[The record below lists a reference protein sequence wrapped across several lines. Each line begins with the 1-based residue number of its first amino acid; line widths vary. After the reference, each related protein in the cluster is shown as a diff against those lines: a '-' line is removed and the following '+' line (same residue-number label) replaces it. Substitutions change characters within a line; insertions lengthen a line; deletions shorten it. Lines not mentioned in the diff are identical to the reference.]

1 VATSRLLNNTRARTA
16 MEMRKVEPSYAYKE
30 GYYAFSRG
38 WLECKYSLTSTR
50 GKEWQRGF
58 DRAYFDNL
66 QRIKNVSNS
75 RNVH

>member
-1 VATSRLLNNTRARTA
+1 MKQQQQKSSESFAF
-16 MEMRKVEPSYAYKE
+16 KE

-38 WLECKYSLTSTR
+38 WLDCKYNRDSTK

-66 QRIKNVSNS
+66 NYIKSK
-75 RNVH
+75 

>member
-1 VATSRLLNNTRARTA
+1 MNKEFISKESAFAF
-16 MEMRKVEPSYAYKE
+16 KE

-38 WLECKYSLTSTR
+38 WIVSKYNTDSLK

-66 QRIKNVSNS
+66 DRKKQSEQR
-75 RNVH
+75 

>member
-1 VATSRLLNNTRARTA
+1 MNKEFVSKESAFAF
-16 MEMRKVEPSYAYKE
+16 KE

-38 WLECKYSLTSTR
+38 WLACKYNPDSLK

-66 QRIKNVSNS
+66 KKIGGTRG
-75 RNVH
+75 

>member
-1 VATSRLLNNTRARTA
+1 MTNN
-16 MEMRKVEPSYAYKE
+16 SFAYKE

-38 WLECKYSLTSTR
+38 WTENKYNHATSK

-66 QRIKNVSNS
+66 DSLKRKDNVSHS
-75 RNVH
+75 SK

>member
-1 VATSRLLNNTRARTA
+1 MNQQKQQKSSESFAF
-16 MEMRKVEPSYAYKE
+16 KE

-38 WLECKYSLTSTR
+38 WLSCKYNSDSTK

-66 QRIKNVSNS
+66 AALKRQ
-75 RNVH
+75 

>member
-1 VATSRLLNNTRARTA
+1 MNEKFISKDSAFAFN
-16 MEMRKVEPSYAYKE
+16 E

-38 WLECKYSLTSTR
+38 WIVSKYNPNTLK

-66 QRIKNVSNS
+66 KKASVS
-75 RNVH
+75 RGR

>member
-1 VATSRLLNNTRARTA
+1 MNDKFISKESAFAF
-16 MEMRKVEPSYAYKE
+16 KE

-38 WLECKYSLTSTR
+38 WIVSKYNPDSLK

-66 QRIKNVSNS
+66 DRKKHSEQ
-75 RNVH
+75 

>member
-1 VATSRLLNNTRARTA
+1 MTNN
-16 MEMRKVEPSYAYKE
+16 SFAYKE

-38 WLECKYSLTSTR
+38 WTENKYNFATSK

-66 QRIKNVSNS
+66 DSFKRKQH
-75 RNVH
+75 VHHSSK

>member
-1 VATSRLLNNTRARTA
+1 MTNN
-16 MEMRKVEPSYAYKE
+16 SFAYKE

-38 WLECKYSLTSTR
+38 WTENKYSPSTSK

-66 QRIKNVSNS
+66 DSLKRKSHVSN
-75 RNVH
+75 